1 MVARCVR
8 TRELAVENVR
18 LLVDMV
24 SDKLFTPCSST
35 RLDTSI
41 QVQMLEWMF
50 RKSSTSFKVVENLD
64 ERPRAIGGA
73 AGNAL
78 AAQSA

>member
-1 MVARCVR
+1 MFFYE
-8 TRELAVENVR
+8 T
-18 LLVDMV
+18 
-24 SDKLFTPCSST
+24 
-35 RLDTSI
+35 DTSI